1 MGSMTL
7 REYADGQGHDLDEIL
22 AILDEAGIRP
32 DPDAQFRELAT
43 EAGMDPTGI
52 IDVLNQGG

>member
-1 MGSMTL
+1 MTL

-22 AILDEAGIRP
+22 AILAEAGITAGP
-32 DPDAQFRELAT
+32 DSRFRELAT
-43 EAGMDPTGI
+43 EAAMDPTGI